1 MASLDALNLSDAQ
14 LTAVARASAAL
25 QPIDRDPFLRALKN
39 RLEGEE
45 IGDGSVFRAI
55 RDLFVLG
62 SYRMLMTVAIGGGSK
77 GAALGQAPGCSPPQ
91 QGGRR

>member
-45 IGDGSVFRAI
+45 IGDGSVFRAV
-55 RDLFVLG
+55 RELFASGV
-62 SYRMLMTVAIGGGSK
+62 YRTLMTVAIGGPK
-77 GAALGQAPGCSPPQ
+77 GAVLGQAPGRSPPR

>member
-25 QPIDRDPFLRALKN
+25 QPIDRDPFLRALKI

-45 IGDGSVFRAI
+45 IGDGSVFRAV
-55 RDLFVLG
+55 RELFASGV
-62 SYRMLMTVAIGGGSK
+62 YRTLMTVAIGGGPK
-77 GAALGQAPGCSPPQ
+77 GAALGQAPGRSRQ
-91 QGGRR
+91 RQGGRR